1 MSELDRF
8 IRAQEYNYSDALK
21 EIKNGKKTT
30 HWMWYVFPQIKG
42 LGKSDTAKLYAIKD
56 LQEAKDY
63 LNNEILSNRLEQIC
77 KALLDLDCNDA
88 YKIFGSPDDMKL
100 KSSMTLFEIA
110 APENKIFK
118 RVLDKYFNGERDQKT
133 IEIIS
138 SMGK

>member
-21 EIKNGKKTT
+21 EIKNGQKIS

-42 LGKSDTAKLYAIKD
+42 LGKSDTAKWYAIKD
-56 LQEAKDY
+56 LQEARDY
-63 LNNEILSNRLEQIC
+63 LNNEILSNRLEQVC
-77 KALLDLDCNDA
+77 KALLELDCNDA

-100 KSSMTLFEIA
+100 KSSMTLFEIT

-133 IEIIS
+133 L
-138 SMGK
+138 KLLK

>member
-21 EIKNGKKTT
+21 EIKNGKKIS

-42 LGKSDTAKLYAIKD
+42 LGKSDTAKWYAIKD

-63 LNNEILSNRLEQIC
+63 LNNEILSNRLEQVC

-138 SMGK
+138 SM

>member
-42 LGKSDTAKLYAIKD
+42 LGKSDTAKWYAIKD

-77 KALLDLDCNDA
+77 KALLELDCNDA

-133 IEIIS
+133 L
-138 SMGK
+138 KLLK

>member
-30 HWMWYVFPQIKG
+30 HWIWYVFPQIKG
-42 LGKSDTAKLYAIKD
+42 LGKSDTAKWYAIKD

-138 SMGK
+138 ST

>member
-21 EIKNGKKTT
+21 EIKNGKKIS

-42 LGKSDTAKLYAIKD
+42 LGKSDTAKWYAIKD
-56 LQEAKDY
+56 LQEARDY
-63 LNNEILSNRLEQIC
+63 LNNEILSNRLEQVC

-138 SMGK
+138 SM

>member
-21 EIKNGKKTT
+21 EIKNGKKIS

-42 LGKSDTAKLYAIKD
+42 LGKSDTAKWYAIKD

-77 KALLDLDCNDA
+77 KALLELDCNDA

-138 SMGK
+138 SM

>member
-21 EIKNGKKTT
+21 EIKNGQKIS

-42 LGKSDTAKLYAIKD
+42 LGKSDTAKWYAIKD
-56 LQEAKDY
+56 LQEARDY

-110 APENKIFK
+110 SPENKIFK
-118 RVLDKYFNGERDQKT
+118 SVLDKYFNGERDQKT

-138 SMGK
+138 ST

>member
-42 LGKSDTAKLYAIKD
+42 LGKSDTAKWYAIKD
-56 LQEAKDY
+56 LQEARDY
-63 LNNEILSNRLEQIC
+63 LNNEILSNRLEQVC
-77 KALLDLDCNDA
+77 KALLDLDCNDV

-138 SMGK
+138 ST

>member
-42 LGKSDTAKLYAIKD
+42 LGKSDTAKWYAIKD

-77 KALLDLDCNDA
+77 KALLELDCNDA

-100 KSSMTLFEIA
+100 KSSMTLFEMA

-138 SMGK
+138 ST

>member
-42 LGKSDTAKLYAIKD
+42 LGKSDTAKWYAIKD

-63 LNNEILSNRLEQIC
+63 LNNEILSNRLEQVC
-77 KALLDLDCNDA
+77 KALLDLDCNDV

-138 SMGK
+138 ST

>member
-21 EIKNGKKTT
+21 EIKNGQKIS

-42 LGKSDTAKLYAIKD
+42 LGQSDTAKWYAIKD

-88 YKIFGSPDDMKL
+88 YKIFVSPDDMKL
-100 KSSMTLFEIA
+100 KSSMTLFEMA

-118 RVLDKYFNGERDQKT
+118 SVLDKYFNGERDQKT
-133 IEIIS
+133 IELL
-138 SMGK
+138 K